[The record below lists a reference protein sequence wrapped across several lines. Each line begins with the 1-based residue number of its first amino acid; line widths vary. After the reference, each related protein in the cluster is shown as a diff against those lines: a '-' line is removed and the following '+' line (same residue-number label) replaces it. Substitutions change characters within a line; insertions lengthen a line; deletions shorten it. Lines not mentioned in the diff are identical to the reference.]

1 MRDMYDPQM
10 ENWEVG
16 VAKSQNLGG
25 QMECTS
31 VEILDR
37 ESRSLKQ
44 LFTGL

>member
-25 QMECTS
+25 QMECMS
-31 VEILDR
+31 VEILDK
-37 ESRSLKQ
+37 ESKYLKQ
-44 LFTGL
+44 LFMGL